1 MTMGAAADKLER
13 KRLREVSRY
22 YCATQFKVD
31 NTFNGNAAAGSSCDG
46 GLDPLPASQNILR
59 PAQLSP
65 DPALTAF
72 AQLGTLKLN
81 CERAFI
87 GIIDHKTHHVIA
99 EATRTISLQDKDKHA
114 EGDALYCGL
123 QALPIHWG
131 ICPSTIHV
139 FSDPQSE
146 YAIET
151 PNITANTTR
160 YVIRDLALEEAYRDR
175 PYVVGQPWMR
185 FYAEVPVKSPAGF
198 VIGSFAIVDD
208 KPRHVFTDADVE
220 TLQEISRV
228 VTQHLETVRLQH
240 DSKHAGRLMQ
250 GLSSFVKQESSAK
263 GLASTSSTTS
273 DRYETLPPP
282 AKLRRCAKIPNPYR
296 SEIGPDTVFSRAS
309 SLIRQSMDLEGVVF
323 FDARRSVSSSASK
336 QLVSENLGFSTKSDS
351 MTREALSMP
360 QELLQQISARYST
373 GQIFN
378 FDELGLVVV
387 DQDVDQDEESSEA
400 TSCKGIP
407 GTDAALLSA
416 TFPGAHS
423 IIFFPLPGAGDRW
436 YAGCFGWTFDAK
448 RALQTEEITYFAAF
462 SNSIMSEIFRLE
474 AVAMDRAK
482 SDFISSISHELRS
495 PLHGILAS
503 AELLQACSSG
513 SEQDSLIHMVDTC
526 GRTLL
531 DTMNHLFDYAKIT
544 NTSRSGS
551 SVSNKDTSAP
561 MSGRSTLDLSEL
573 VEEVVEAV
581 YTGHKFART
590 SSMTS
595 PNTNG
600 VHNAQPPVSVILD
613 IAAASDWVF
622 KSEAGAW
629 RRIVMNLFGNALKYT
644 EAGTI
649 RVSLR
654 ANGFQNQPEGS
665 QVTMV
670 ELCVADT
677 GRGISQDYLKNR
689 LYTPFAQEDSL
700 SVGTGL
706 GLSIV
711 RQIVTALGGS
721 MDIQSEHGKGTTV
734 TVLIP
739 LEASSAGTDD
749 PQVGHRKIA
758 KELKSKNLTY
768 AFVNSVSSLDTLNE
782 PVMRC
787 AVQTLSDWFGLQKT
801 NLSSLSMPDLVVG
814 DAQVV
819 EKLCVQLERDSVDYE
834 QPCNAD
840 TNMTKCLFQDS
851 VPLLVLGTSS
861 TPQLLPMRDRQ
872 RRLSQPFG
880 PHKLANAIYETL
892 SPSDSALTSWET
904 NGETPKRGS
913 LKRSYSSISTSL
925 SPYRVMEG
933 PETSN
938 SMQYSPQ
945 FQDSADFNGDR
956 SLLSLLLVD
965 DNAINLKIIATYV
978 RKLPCRFTTAS
989 NGLEAV
995 ELYQKAYQEGTPFDV
1010 VLMDVS
1016 MPVMDGFEATR
1027 QIRAFECRTAIK
1039 TPARIIVLTG
1049 LTSGKSHE
1057 EALASGVNL
1066 FLTKPVQL
1074 KKLKGDLGLS

>member
-1 MTMGAAADKLER
+1 MLLVHLR
-13 KRLREVSRY
+13 PLRLGTNIWNGSRY
-22 YCATQFKVD
+22 YCATKFPVD
-31 NTFNGNAAAGSSCDG
+31 NTFNGNISSGSSCEG
-46 GLDPLPASQNILR
+46 GLDPFPASDNPLR
-59 PAQLSP
+59 PARHSP

-72 AQLGTLKLN
+72 AQLGTHKLN
-81 CERAFI
+81 CQRAFI

-99 EATRTISLQDKDKHA
+99 EATKTISLQHEDQHA
-114 EGDALYCGL
+114 EGDALFCGL

-139 FSDPQSE
+139 FSDPLSE
-146 YAIET
+146 YAIST
-151 PNITANTTR
+151 SNITANTSC
-160 YVIRDLALEEAYRDR
+160 YIIRDLVLEEAYKDR
-175 PYVVGQPWMR
+175 PYVACWPFMR

-198 VIGSFAIVDD
+198 VIGSFSIVDD
-208 KPRHVFTDADVE
+208 KPRNIFSEADVAV
-220 TLQEISRV
+220 LQEISTV
-228 VTQHLETVRLQH
+228 ITQHLETVRLQH

-250 GLSSFVKQESSAK
+250 GLSSFVKEESSAK
-263 GLASTSSTTS
+263 GSAFPASTMFRPDESLTPPSKLQRNAKSPNAFSS
-273 DRYETLPPP
+273 EQG
-282 AKLRRCAKIPNPYR
+282 PN
-296 SEIGPDTVFSRAS
+296 SVFSRAS
-309 SLIRQSMDLEGVVF
+309 SLIRHSMDLEGVVF
-323 FDARRSVSSSASK
+323 FDARRSVSTSHSK
-336 QLVSENLGFSTKSDS
+336 QLICGNLGFSTKSDS
-351 MTREALSMP
+351 IMTEALGMP

-378 FDELGLVVV
+378 FDELGLVMV
-387 DQDVDQDEESSEA
+387 DRDEASSNA
-400 TSCKGIP
+400 TPSRGTS
-407 GTDAALLSA
+407 GTDATLLSA

-513 SEQDSLIHMVDTC
+513 PDQDSLIHMVDTC

-544 NTSRSGS
+544 NTSRSS
-551 SVSNKDTSAP
+551 SSTSTKDSSSP
-561 MSGRSTLDLSEL
+561 MSARSNLDLSEL

-590 SSMTS
+590 SSITS
-595 PNTNG
+595 PTTNG
-600 VHNAQPPVSVILD
+600 VHNAQPHVSVILD
-613 IAAASDWVF
+613 IAGDSDWVF

-644 EAGTI
+644 DKGAI

-654 ANGFQNQPEGS
+654 AGGLHAHIDGS
-665 QVTMV
+665 QLTMV
-670 ELCVADT
+670 ELRVTDT
-677 GRGISQDYLKNR
+677 GKGISQDYLKNR

-721 MDIQSEHGKGTTV
+721 MEIQSEYGDGTTV

-739 LEASSAGTDD
+739 LEPSFVPPDAPEVDTRKIGQRLRSRKVTYALLKSDNISSA
-749 PQVGHRKIA
+749 
-758 KELKSKNLTY
+758 
-768 AFVNSVSSLDTLNE
+768 FNE
-782 PVMRC
+782 PLTGC
-787 AVQTLSDWFGLQKT
+787 AIQNLSDWFGLERVD
-801 NLSSLSMPDLVVG
+801 LSSVTVPDLILAEEQAIQTLSSHVG
-814 DAQVV
+814 TDVQEHNQNVDTDASAAKRLISQH
-819 EKLCVQLERDSVDYE
+819 
-834 QPCNAD
+834 A
-840 TNMTKCLFQDS
+840 
-851 VPLLVLGTSS
+851 VPLLILGIGSS
-861 TPQLLPMRDRQ
+861 AQLLPVANRQ

-880 PHKLANAIYETL
+880 PHKLAKAISDSL
-892 SPSDSALTSWET
+892 SPSGVLTGLQDT
-904 NGETPKRGS
+904 NGESPQRGS
-913 LKRSYSSISTSL
+913 LKRSYSTMSTSL
-925 SPYRVMEG
+925 SPYRIMDSPDPSG
-933 PETSN
+933 PLQCNPQPRDLAESFEAN
-938 SMQYSPQ
+938 SSV
-945 FQDSADFNGDR
+945 
-956 SLLSLLLVD
+956 SLLLVD
-965 DNAINLKIIATYV
+965 DNDINLRIMSTYI
-978 RKLPCRFTTAS
+978 RKLSCRYKTAC

-995 ELYQKAYQEGTPFDV
+995 EHYQRAYREGTPFDV
-1010 VLMDVS
+1010 ILMDVS
-1016 MPVMDGFEATR
+1016 MPVMDGFQATR
-1027 QIRAFECRTAIK
+1027 EIRTFEYRTGIR
-1039 TPARIIVLTG
+1039 TPSRIIALTG
-1049 LTSGKSHE
+1049 LTSGKSQE

-1074 KKLKGDLGLS
+1074 KKLKGVLGLS